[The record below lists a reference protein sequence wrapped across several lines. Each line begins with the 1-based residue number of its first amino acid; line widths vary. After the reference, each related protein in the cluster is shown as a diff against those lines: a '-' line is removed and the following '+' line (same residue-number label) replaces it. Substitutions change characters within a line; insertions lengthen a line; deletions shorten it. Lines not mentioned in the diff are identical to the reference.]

1 MKNRVGESNN
11 NKVIFQVYAMDD
23 NGANMWQDEEFGTFE
38 SAKNH
43 YDKLMADNEGDEKHI
58 FMIVVDEEDC
68 IIAESQILFEK
79 I

>member
-23 NGANMWQDEEFGTFE
+23 NGANMWQDEEFDNFE
-38 SAKNH
+38 DAKGH
-43 YDKLMADNEGDEKHI
+43 YDKLMTDNEGDEKHI

-79 I
+79 V